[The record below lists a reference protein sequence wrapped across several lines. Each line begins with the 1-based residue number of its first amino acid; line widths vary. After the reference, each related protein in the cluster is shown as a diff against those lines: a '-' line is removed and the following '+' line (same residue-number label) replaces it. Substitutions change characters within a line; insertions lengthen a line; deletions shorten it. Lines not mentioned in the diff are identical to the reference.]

1 VSRTACPFRATVI
14 FPDREVQAGM
24 INGDT
29 LLGLIRTSTML
40 AVGDLVA
47 STTFYRHVFGFQ
59 VVEQAHGPTLT
70 RRDHVD
76 A

>member
-1 VSRTACPFRATVI
+1 
-14 FPDREVQAGM
+14 M

-47 STTFYRHVFGFQ
+47 STTFYRDVFGFQ

-76 A
+76 T